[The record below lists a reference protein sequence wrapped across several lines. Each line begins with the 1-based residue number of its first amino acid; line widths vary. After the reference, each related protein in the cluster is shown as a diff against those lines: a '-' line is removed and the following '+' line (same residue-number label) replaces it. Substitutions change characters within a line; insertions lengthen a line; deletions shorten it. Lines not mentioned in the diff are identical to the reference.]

1 MAAFTIFKN
10 AETGKHVAV
19 YDHQLPTQ
27 TGIGSNEKW
36 VPVYHGQATDFLDK
50 TRQRKEF
57 EERSKEARRNT
68 LLRNSAILPKE
79 NAKPLRIACKVT
91 AI

>member
-10 AETGKHVAV
+10 TENSKHVAV

-27 TGIGSNEKW
+27 TGIGINEKW
-36 VPVYHGQATDFLDK
+36 VPVYHGQATGLLDK

-57 EERSKEARRNT
+57 EERSKEA
-68 LLRNSAILPKE
+68 
-79 NAKPLRIACKVT
+79 
-91 AI
+91 